1 MTDPAPPQYGV
12 RVPSVEPGV
21 DAAAPEPMPTPG
33 WGPAPDAP
41 EPERRRPRGAI
52 VAISLLVVALLA
64 AAAGGVWLFLQLS
77 AVQAHVVDQ
86 QEQLE
91 EQQHQIDEQ
100 QELID
105 EKEVFGA
112 AMTGLLD
119 SAARFDGVLTGDVV
133 PWEDYLTLADQAW
146 MSRWNADELAA
157 QTLAVDVAATQLDER
172 WNAAQQ
178 HAASNSTGTTYESVI
193 DRLSGGFVASVID
206 DADLLCDQG
215 DVDVL
220 ACVISDDPYLVHFD
234 AAANGAPYMTDEI
247 RTGIAYHEFA
257 HVLQLTN
264 PTQTSDALAGFGG
277 DVEVMA
283 DCFALTFLD
292 GWKLDHRVWTS
303 GTQYWD
309 VNVGYGVECSA
320 EQRQAVRD
328 WHASLGVELRPITA
342 SMP

>member
-1 MTDPAPPQYGV
+1 MTDPAPPRYGV
-12 RVPSVEPGV
+12 RLPGVEPGA
-21 DAAAPEPMPTPG
+21 DAAAPEPMQAPAA
-33 WGPAPDAP
+33 GPAPDAP
-41 EPERRRPRGAI
+41 EPSGRRSRGAS

-77 AVQAHVVDQ
+77 AVQARVVDQ
-86 QEQLE
+86 QERLD
-91 EQQHQIDEQ
+91 EQQQQIEEQ

-146 MSRWNADELAA
+146 MSRWNAEELAA
-157 QTLAVDVAATQLDER
+157 QTLAVEVAATQLDER
-172 WNAAQQ
+172 WNTAQQ
-178 HAASNSTGTTYESVI
+178 HAVSNSTGSTYESVI

-206 DADLLCDQG
+206 EADRLCDQG
-215 DVDVL
+215 DVEVL
-220 ACVISDDPYLVHFD
+220 ACVVSDDPYLVHFD
-234 AAANGAPYMTDEI
+234 AAANAAPYMTDEI

-264 PTQTSDALAGFGG
+264 PAQTSDALAAFAG

-303 GTQYWD
+303 DVQYWD
-309 VNVGYGVECSA
+309 VNVGYGVACDAS
-320 EQRQAVRD
+320 QQQAVRD
-328 WHASLGVELRPITA
+328 WHAALGVELRPISA